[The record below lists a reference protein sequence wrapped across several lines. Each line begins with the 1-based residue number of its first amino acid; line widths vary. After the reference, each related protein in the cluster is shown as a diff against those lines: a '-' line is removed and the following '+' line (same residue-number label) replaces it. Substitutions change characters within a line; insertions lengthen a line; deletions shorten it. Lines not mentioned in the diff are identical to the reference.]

1 MKKDFIHI
9 TDLSTQEI
17 LDFIDLAKEIKTK
30 LLNKENYKPFENCSL
45 AMIFA
50 KPSARTRV
58 SFETGFEWMGGH
70 ALFLGPNDIGIGKR
84 EAIKDISRV
93 FSRYNDIIMARLFD
107 HKHIIEL
114 AEHSSIPIGGAF
126 VKTTVWFPLKKCIA
140 SIEPVHNLGPSSF
153 Y

>member
-1 MKKDFIHI
+1 MVKHFLHISDYNSEELWDILHLSKDV
-9 TDLSTQEI
+9 
-17 LDFIDLAKEIKTK
+17 KEKFSKRQDYTPFK
-30 LLNKENYKPFENCSL
+30 NKSL

-93 FSRYNDIIMARLFD
+93 FSRYNDVIMARLFE
-107 HKHIIEL
+107 HEHIVEL
-114 AEHSSIPIGGAF
+114 AEHSTIPVVNGLTDYTPGVLF
-126 VKTTVWFPLKKCIA
+126 
-140 SIEPVHNLGPSSF
+140 S
-153 Y
+153 